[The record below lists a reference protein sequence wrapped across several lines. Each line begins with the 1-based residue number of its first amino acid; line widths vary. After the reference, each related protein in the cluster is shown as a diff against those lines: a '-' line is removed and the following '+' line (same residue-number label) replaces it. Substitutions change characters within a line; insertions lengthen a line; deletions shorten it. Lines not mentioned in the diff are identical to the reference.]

1 MKMNTPCQ
9 VIVWDVLPAIRAAL
23 ASELVKNGVSQR
35 KVAELFDMAPSA
47 VSQYITKKR
56 GYRIE
61 FDEDIKNSIS
71 QLASEIQKGTV
82 DDVSDKI
89 CEICKKLR
97 SNDGGCPT
105 SSNNNVSL
113 VN

>member
-61 FDEDIKNSIS
+61 FDEDIKTSIAN
-71 QLASEIQKGTV
+71 LASEIQQEKV

-97 SNDGGCPT
+97 SNDGNCPT
-105 SSNNNVSL
+105 NF
-113 VN
+113 